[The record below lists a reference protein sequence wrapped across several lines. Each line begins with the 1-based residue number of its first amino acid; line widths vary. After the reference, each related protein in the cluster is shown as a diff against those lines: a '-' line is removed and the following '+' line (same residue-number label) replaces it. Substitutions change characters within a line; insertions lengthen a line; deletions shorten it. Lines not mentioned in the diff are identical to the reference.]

1 MVPFGG
7 PGVMVLAVLLAGFLF
22 LILTLVIG
30 RRVGWARAILWSV
43 FGWTL
48 TAVFV
53 VTLLPANGPPG
64 IIPIELAQT
73 SCSFDY
79 GGPAPDGFW
88 IFGGGQRALNV
99 AVFVPAALLLT
110 LALSRTRRGL
120 RWLPLGAVTLAA
132 CSVGIEATQL
142 ELTRIG
148 RACDITDIVDNVTGV
163 LLGTVVGLVIA
174 GVTRLV
180 GRLHALGS
188 RV

>member
-1 MVPFGG
+1 MVRFGG
-7 PGVMVLAVLLAGFLF
+7 PGVMVLAILLTGFVTLA
-22 LILTLVIG
+22 LTLVIG
-30 RRVGWARAILWSV
+30 RRAGWAVTILWAA
-43 FGWTL
+43 FAWTL
-48 TAVFV
+48 TAVLV

-88 IFGGGQRALNV
+88 IFGGGQRVLNV
-99 AVFVPAALLLT
+99 AVFVPASFFGT

-120 RWLPLGAVTLAA
+120 RWLFPGVIVLAG

-142 ELTRIG
+142 ELARIG
-148 RACDITDIVDNVTGV
+148 RACDVTDIVDNTTGV
-163 LLGTVVGLVIA
+163 LLGTAIGLVVA

-180 GRLHALGS
+180 TRGHALGS
-188 RV
+188 ER